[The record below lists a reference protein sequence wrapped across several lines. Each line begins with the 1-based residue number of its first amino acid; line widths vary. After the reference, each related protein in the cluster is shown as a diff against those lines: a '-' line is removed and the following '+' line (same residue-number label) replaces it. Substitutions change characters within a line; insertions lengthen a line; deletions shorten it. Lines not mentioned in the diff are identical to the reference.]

1 MTFDLQMLGYP
12 HFRGLRLPPHK
23 PVALLMHLA
32 CRQGWVSREELS
44 TLFWPDT
51 ETGQARHNL
60 RILLHRLKQL
70 SWLEGLEQD
79 AQHLR
84 WEVSTDLQAFL
95 QAFQRSD
102 WEEATRLH
110 ASPLLEGFLL
120 DEVPGMAAWLEVERE
135 RLSNLWQEAAAQHA
149 RELSRQGQP
158 AEAAQVL
165 KKVLEQ
171 HPLQEDLFRIYLECT
186 YLAGKRS
193 EALLAFEV
201 FEKQLLQEMQLAPL
215 ESTLHLIDLIRK
227 AEPLNQTVS
236 EQKVSA
242 GVAPDIPLSVQRPPR
257 LIGRTRDSVLLLRS
271 QTPITLVSGEA
282 GVGKT
287 RLLQEH
293 FPEEAGGLSAA
304 RWLRCREGLQHLE
317 YFPVLD
323 HLRSVQFQDLG
334 PYQSDLARLMPERSN
349 LPAPPADP
357 QTVKPRLLEA
367 LKRALQQHPGPLIF
381 DDLQWAD
388 GATLELITYLGQTG
402 GPKLLGTYRKDEV
415 GPQLQQALDSWS
427 SAGLLTRIDLDPLD
441 LQEMQHLMADLTGES
456 LGPPVFSRW
465 LHRHS
470 GGNLFFA
477 LETLRTL
484 FETRVLRIEDQ
495 QWRTDLD
502 DFTRDY
508 SEIQVPGRVNDLV
521 NRRLNRLSEGARKV
535 AQAASVIGTDFIPH
549 LLSRA
554 LNMTEWEILD
564 HLEAT
569 EEAGLT
575 SQDNF
580 THDLIRQSL
589 YQALS
594 GNRRKMLHAA
604 IARAMSSPTLSETF
618 EPLQMAEHWK
628 KAEHWE
634 QAWTLELR
642 EAEKQLER
650 GLLHSGM
657 ALLNHL
663 IRDLPEKHPLRLEAL
678 VLAGTSLHLLNIE
691 QADRHLAEVLQVANL
706 PLELKLRASIAQV
719 DNAVYHGDMT
729 LAGQR
734 LEQATKLIQAETP
747 AALRLRLHHAH
758 LEVLLRSG
766 QFARTDELLQKIH
779 QMQGL
784 NTITRSY
791 EAQLRY
797 YQGRYREAAQIFESM
812 REQDPLCVHH
822 LTLENDLGVIRWML
836 GELHEAEQELEQ
848 SLQHWAGSP
857 HVESLSLMHLGFVRL
872 SQGRFT
878 DALNCIEKARVACTL
893 LGSLTFEADIEQ
905 RLGVIYSHAGRFA
918 EARTHLER
926 SLHLLK
932 QVGDPYRTS
941 VTSSLLCHMLVMLG
955 CLEEAQVQMNF
966 TQELLQRH
974 PSPLGEMFLTQ
985 ASAQLDLALQK
996 PEKALQKLRTV
1007 EAFARSVPFP
1017 ELLALN
1023 LLFQAP
1029 LLKEGGEVQARAA
1042 LELSAICGFRRLEWQ
1057 AALMLNE
1064 QEQANKA
1071 LAFLKD
1077 HSPAGWFG

>member
-23 PVALLMHLA
+23 PVVLLMHLA

-79 AQHLR
+79 ARHLR
-84 WEVSTDLQAFL
+84 WDVSTDVQVFL
-95 QAFQRSD
+95 QALQRSD

-110 ASPLLEGFLL
+110 ASPLLDGFML

-135 RLSNLWQEAAAQHA
+135 RFSNLWQEAAALHA

-158 AEAAQVL
+158 AGAAQVL

-171 HPLQEDLFRIYLECT
+171 HPLQEDLFRSYLECT

-193 EALLAFEV
+193 EALLAFEA
-201 FEKQLLQEMQLAPL
+201 FEKQLMQEMQLAPL
-215 ESTLHLIDLIRK
+215 ESTLQLIELIRK
-227 AEPLNQTVS
+227 AEPLKQA
-236 EQKVSA
+236 SA
-242 GVAPDIPLSVQRPPR
+242 DLQVTAGPAADIPLGVQRPPR
-257 LIGRTRDSVLLLRS
+257 LIGRSGDSLLLLGR

-293 FPEEAGGLSAA
+293 FPEEADERSAP

-317 YFPVLD
+317 YFPVLE
-323 HLRSVQFQDLG
+323 HLRSVHLQDLG
-334 PYQSDLARLMPERSN
+334 PYQMDLARLMPERSN

-402 GPKLLGTYRKDEV
+402 GAELLGSYRRDEV
-415 GPQLQQALDSWS
+415 GLQLQQALDSWH
-427 SAGLLTRIDLDPLD
+427 SAGLLTRIDLNPLN

-521 NRRLNRLSEGARKV
+521 NRRLNRLSEGTRKV
-535 AQAASVIGTDFIPH
+535 AQAASVIGADFVPH
-549 LLSRA
+549 LLSRT
-554 LNMTEWEILD
+554 LGMTEWEVLD

-575 SQDNF
+575 SADNF

-594 GNRRKMLHAA
+594 ENRRKMLHAA
-604 IARAMSSPTLSETF
+604 IARAMTSPTLSGAF
-618 EPLQMAEHWK
+618 EPLQIAEHWK
-628 KAEHWE
+628 KAAQWE

-657 ALLNHL
+657 ALLTHL
-663 IRDLPEKHPLRLEAL
+663 IQDLPKQHPLRLEAL

-691 QADRHLAEVLQVANL
+691 QADQHLAEALQVTSLA
-706 PLELKLRASIAQV
+706 PELKIRASIAQV
-719 DNAVYHGDMT
+719 DNAVYLGDMT

-734 LEQATKLIQAETP
+734 LEQAAQLIQDETP
-747 AALRLRLHHAH
+747 AALKLRLHHAH

-766 QFARTDELLQKIH
+766 QFARTDELLREIQ
-779 QMQGL
+779 QMHGQ

-797 YQGRYREAAQIFESM
+797 YQGRYQEAARIFQSM

-822 LTLENDLGVIRWML
+822 LTLENDLGVTLWML
-836 GELHEAEQELEQ
+836 GHLEQAEQELQ
-848 SLQHWAGSP
+848 NSLEHWTGSP

-878 DALNCIEKARVACTL
+878 DALNCMEKARAASQL

-905 RLGVIYSHAGRFA
+905 RLGVIYSHAGRFE
-918 EARTHLER
+918 EARDHLNR
-926 SLHLLK
+926 SLHSL
-932 QVGDPYRTS
+932 QQIGDPYRTA
-941 VTSSLLCHMLVMLG
+941 VTSSLLCHMLVMLDH
-955 CLEEAQVQMNF
+955 LEDAQQQIQF
-966 TQELLQRH
+966 TRDLLQAH
-974 PSPLGEMFLTQ
+974 PNPLGEVFLAQ
-985 ASAQLDLALQK
+985 ATAQLNLAVGKQT
-996 PEKALQKLRTV
+996 EALEQLKTV
-1007 EAFARSVPFP
+1007 ETFARAVPFP
-1017 ELLALN
+1017 EFLALN
-1023 LLFQAP
+1023 LLTQ
-1029 LLKEGGEVQARAA
+1029 AA
-1042 LELSAICGFRRLEWQ
+1042 LGMKGREKRLQEALNLSVACGFRRLEWQ
-1057 AALMLNE
+1057 AALMLGQ
-1064 QEQANKA
+1064 QEQAEAA
-1071 LAFLKD
+1071 LNFLKD
-1077 HSPAGWFG
+1077 HSPPDWFG